1 MSSPGHKFS
10 ALLSLHASHSATTEA
25 DRFAFLKV
33 LLIIAGMAIGIAI
46 FDPQVVEFDPSQL
59 DHWQMLHAAVLAG
72 VGITYFPLIAR
83 RAFRGHPI
91 ELGGFFLLTLGVCA
105 WSLLLPALADRN
117 QPNGIRVTPTAWIVW
132 IWSLLALSMLLAALA
147 IVRGDV
153 RRLFHSP
160 SWSDRLG
167 IILALAWAP
176 QGAWVVWA
184 VYHDGPLLR
193 G

>member
-1 MSSPGHKFS
+1 MVMPNDYGARF
-10 ALLSLHASHSATTEA
+10 HSFEADSRAMADA
-25 DRFAFLKV
+25 DRFTIPRA
-33 LLIIAGMAIGIAI
+33 LLLLAGMAIGIAV

-132 IWSLLALSMLLAALA
+132 IWSLLALSMLMAALA
-147 IVRGDV
+147 MVRGDV
-153 RRLFHSP
+153 RRPFRSP

-167 IILALAWAP
+167 IVLAMAWAP

-184 VYHDGPLLR
+184 VYRDGPF
-193 G
+193 